1 MNQQTYGKLKALRL
15 SGMADA
21 YKEIA
26 MDRRMNGLTAE
37 ELITLMVDREE
48 TRRHHN
54 TRERLLKKAGFEQP
68 SAHISEIDYS
78 EGRMLDRSVI
88 LNMASCHFILDSRNI
103 VIMGATGSGKSY
115 LACAVGIEACKQ
127 LYSVRFTRMHSLLED
142 LKLATELKRKRLDRD
157 LRRCNLLII
166 DDWMLSEIDEKETAL
181 LYNLLHDRELG
192 VGTSTMLCTQYDL
205 RGCALKMANKTMG
218 DAIYDRLEHN
228 AYVLNL
234 SKNPEYP
241 SMRERYG
248 SRFKPI

>member
-26 MDRRMNGLTAE
+26 MDQRMNGLTAE

-54 TRERLLKKAGFEQP
+54 TRERLLKKAVSNNLRPYLRNRLFR
-68 SAHISEIDYS
+68 
-78 EGRMLDRSVI
+78 GRMLDRSVI
-88 LNMASCHFILDSRNI
+88 LNMVSCHFILDSRNI

>member
-26 MDRRMNGLTAE
+26 MDQRMNGLTAE

-88 LNMASCHFILDSRNI
+88 LNMASCHFIWTAEISSLWERQEVER
-103 VIMGATGSGKSY
+103 VILPAPSALKR
-115 LACAVGIEACKQ
+115 VNN
-127 LYSVRFTRMHSLLED
+127 FTR
-142 LKLATELKRKRLDRD
+142 
-157 LRRCNLLII
+157 
-166 DDWMLSEIDEKETAL
+166 
-181 LYNLLHDRELG
+181 YGLH
-192 VGTSTMLCTQYDL
+192 
-205 RGCALKMANKTMG
+205 GC
-218 DAIYDRLEHN
+218 I
-228 AYVLNL
+228 
-234 SKNPEYP
+234 PC
-241 SMRERYG
+241 
-248 SRFKPI
+248 